1 MPEAERELAE
11 FIDLKAERMRLARQ
25 VSGLEA
31 EIKKLSEKL
40 DNPDFVA
47 RAPEE
52 VVGENR
58 ERLETAQ
65 AAKRRLDVVL
75 SRFS

>member
-58 ERLETAQ
+58 ERLETAPSRQ
-65 AAKRRLDVVL
+65 AAPGCGAQPL
-75 SRFS
+75 